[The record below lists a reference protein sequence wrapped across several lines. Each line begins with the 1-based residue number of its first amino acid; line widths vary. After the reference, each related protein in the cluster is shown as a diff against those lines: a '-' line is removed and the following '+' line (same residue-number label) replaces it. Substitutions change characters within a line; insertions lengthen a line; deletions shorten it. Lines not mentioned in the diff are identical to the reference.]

1 MCKRISLLPV
11 RGRRLARTLCS
22 SKKACFLF
30 IFIAMLIIFNANKF
44 KPKAPLR
51 LEDIP
56 IHLNDRGPM
65 REGISA
71 IELSENATHIHL
83 ALVVTKQRNIA
94 QFLTLVKNILYYQ
107 GRFHPDSKK
116 CKLHFDTLNNHHCP
130 QAHPP
135 PYCAIHLHLLTD
147 PDAQI
152 IISAFFSRFNPNGV
166 YVHYYS
172 FDRHEYLVR
181 FIPDQ
186 SFPRDIFLKIAWT
199 RILPDDVQKE
209 TGINAGV
216 LLLHLER
223 MRLAHWDTVS
233 VELTKRMLKS
243 EGRLK
248 YPDQKV
254 YNSFLFEN
262 KKFFYELPCQW
273 NLVISRCHQV
283 RKCSAVWI
291 VSDVSKADCLAGSEK
306 FALPGLLHICTGF
319 KPEEQKHKVYTN
331 PYPVRSVREFTMK
344 ELEDAFFEVYFAF
357 RNVDERCFQ

>member
-1 MCKRISLLPV
+1 
-11 RGRRLARTLCS
+11 
-22 SKKACFLF
+22 
-30 IFIAMLIIFNANKF
+30 MLIIFNANKF
-44 KPKAPLR
+44 KPKAPVR

-65 REGISA
+65 REGIPP
-71 IELSENATHIHL
+71 IELSEN
-83 ALVVTKQRNIA
+83 
-94 QFLTLVKNILYYQ
+94 
-107 GRFHPDSKK
+107 
-116 CKLHFDTLNNHHCP
+116 
-130 QAHPP
+130 
-135 PYCAIHLHLLTD
+135 
-147 PDAQI
+147 
-152 IISAFFSRFNPNGV
+152 
-166 YVHYYS
+166 
-172 FDRHEYLVR
+172 YLVR

-199 RILPDDVQKE
+199 RILPDDVQKVICMDTDVLFAQDVRKLWDIFDRFNDYQMIAGAFELTDNLIRDMATPEYPIME
-209 TGINAGV
+209 TGINSGV

-243 EGRLK
+243 KGRLK
-248 YPDQKV
+248 YPDQEV

-291 VSDVSKADCLAGSEK
+291 VSDVSKVDCLAGSEK
-306 FALPGLLHICTGF
+306 FVLPGLLHICTGF
-319 KPEEQKHKVYTN
+319 KPEEQKHKVYAN
-331 PYPVRSVREFTMK
+331 PYPVRSVREFTMN

-357 RNVDERCFQ
+357 RDVDERCFQ